1 MKLTLFLLLL
11 LASCLL
17 WTATFTAAAARSR
30 RFGTGL
36 LLVGVVL
43 PLVVL
48 LPLLAITAWLAF
60 GPFPI
65 PDNRWLPVAATTLS
79 AIAGGIWIVASGR
92 RPAGLAG
99 AAAARRWPVVPL
111 AALAA
116 AAAIGTAAT
125 IAHLERQSALE
136 AVAWYA
142 EGAAIMESNQLP
154 PVPATV
160 NAAALYRQAESLL
173 EDDPDYIHE
182 DWRNG
187 GWDDFDVGS
196 PQVGDLI
203 ARHAG
208 ALARHAGA
216 LDLIRRA
223 TDRDICRFDGD
234 QTSSIDFYV
243 DADGVML
250 NHHSRL
256 LAFAALHAAREGRSE
271 DAIADVLRIRR
282 LAGHA
287 MEMEWVVGRIRGGVI
302 VERACKTLASVC
314 FQLQPADLPLLD
326 DARLAEAFAPLPP
339 LLRPILQEES
349 QGLALFASVATH
361 RLTLGEIDY
370 GYANIPRDDAPAAAF
385 LGMLYRAF
393 LIQSELERFRAQF
406 KRVKA
411 LAADVDLGRVRLQD
425 AVRSLLPVDDQSD
438 RGILNFWLW
447 ENRVWQGFFYRQMK
461 VDATISAT
469 RVAVAATRHRL
480 KTGHLPD
487 SLDDLVPEELPFPPR
502 DPFTTSQP
510 LRLKKVDEG
519 IVVWWVGW
527 DGEDDGGPSM
537 KTGDDFGMDG
547 TDGTDGNDDL
557 GLWVGPDDFG
567 RPSE

>member
-36 LLVGVVL
+36 LLAGVVV

-60 GPFPI
+60 GPFRI
-65 PDNRWLPVAATTLS
+65 ADNRLLPVAATTLS

-99 AAAARRWPVVPL
+99 AGAARRWPVVPL

-116 AAAIGTAAT
+116 SAAIGTAAT

-173 EDDPDYIHE
+173 EDDPDYRH
-182 DWRNG
+182 D
-187 GWDDFDVGS
+187 GWDDDTDVGS
-196 PQVGDLI
+196 RQ
-203 ARHAG
+203 AG
-208 ALARHAGA
+208 ELLARHAGA
-216 LDLIRRA
+216 LDLIRHA

-234 QTSSIDFYV
+234 WAGSSSLSLP
-243 DADGVML
+243 AEGKML
-250 NHHSRL
+250 RHHSRL
-256 LAFAALHAAREGRSE
+256 LAFAALRAAREGRPE
-271 DAIADVLRIRR
+271 DAIADVLRMRR

-287 MEMEWVVGRIRGGVI
+287 MEMERVVGRIMAANL
-302 VERACKTLASVC
+302 VERACNTLASVC
-314 FQLQPADLPLLD
+314 SELQPADLPLLD

-339 LLRPILQEES
+339 LLRPILQEEAW
-349 QGLALFASVATH
+349 GLAVFGSVATH
-361 RLTLGEIDY
+361 RRTLGEIDG
-370 GYANIPRDDAPAAAF
+370 GYANIPPDDAPAAAF

-393 LIQSELERFRAQF
+393 LIRSDLERFRSQLR
-406 KRVKA
+406 RVERV
-411 LAADVDLGRVRLQD
+411 AADVDSGTSRWEDV
-425 AVRSLLPVDDQSD
+425 VRSLLPVDDRIDQ
-438 RGILNFWLW
+438 GILNQALW
-447 ENRVWQGFFYRQMK
+447 CAWGPVLGHHAK
-461 VDATISAT
+461 VDATIGAT

-487 SLDDLVPEELPFPPR
+487 ALDDLVPEELPFPPR

-510 LRLKKVDEG
+510 LRLRKMDQG
-519 IVVWWVGW
+519 IVVWWVGQ
-527 DGEDDGGPSM
+527 DGEDDGGPST
-537 KTGDDFGMDG
+537 KTYADF
-547 TDGTDGNDDL
+547 GTDGNDDL

-567 RPSE
+567 RPPERSTPQPADGAGPA

>member
-60 GPFPI
+60 GPFWI
-65 PDNRWLPVAATTLS
+65 PDNRLLPVAATTLS

-116 AAAIGTAAT
+116 SAAIGTAAT

-136 AVAWYA
+136 AVAWHA
-142 EGAAIMESNQLP
+142 EGVAIMESNQLP
-154 PVPATV
+154 PVAATV

-196 PQVGDLI
+196 PQVVELL

-223 TDRDICRFDGD
+223 TDRDICRFDGA
-234 QTSSIDFYV
+234 QTSLIKFYAK
-243 DADGVML
+243 ADGVML

-256 LAFAALHAAREGRSE
+256 LAFAALHAAREGRPE

-287 MEMEWVVGRIRGGVI
+287 MDIEGWGGRLMGGVI

-349 QGLALFASVATH
+349 QGLALFVSVATH
-361 RLTLGEIDY
+361 RRTLGALGD
-370 GYANIPRDDAPAAAF
+370 GGNILPDHAPAAAF
-385 LGMLYRAF
+385 VGMLYRAF
-393 LIQSELERFRAQF
+393 LIQSELERFRSQF
-406 KRVKA
+406 RRVTA
-411 LAADVDLGRVRLQD
+411 LAADVDLGAVRLQD
-425 AVRSLLPVDDQSD
+425 AVRSLLPVDDRSD
-438 RGILNFWLW
+438 QGILNFWLW
-447 ENRVWQGFFYRQMK
+447 ENRVWQGIFYRQMK
-461 VDATISAT
+461 VDATIGAA
-469 RVAVAATRHRL
+469 RVVVAATRHRL

-510 LRLKKVDEG
+510 LQLKKVDEG

-527 DGEDDGGPSM
+527 DGEDDGGPST
-537 KTGDDFGMDG
+537 KTGADFGM
-547 TDGTDGNDDL
+547 DGTDGNDDL

-567 RPSE
+567 RPPE

>member
-1 MKLTLFLLLL
+1 M
-11 LASCLL
+11 
-17 WTATFTAAAARSR
+17 
-30 RFGTGL
+30 
-36 LLVGVVL
+36 
-43 PLVVL
+43 
-48 LPLLAITAWLAF
+48 
-60 GPFPI
+60 
-65 PDNRWLPVAATTLS
+65 
-79 AIAGGIWIVASGR
+79 
-92 RPAGLAG
+92 
-99 AAAARRWPVVPL
+99 

-116 AAAIGTAAT
+116 SAAIGTAAT

-142 EGAAIMESNQLP
+142 EGAVIMESNQLP
-154 PVPATV
+154 PVAAAV

-196 PQVGDLI
+196 PQVVELL

-234 QTSSIDFYV
+234 QTSLIKFYAK
-243 DADGVML
+243 ADGVML

-287 MEMEWVVGRIRGGVI
+287 MDIEGWEGRFMGGVI

-361 RLTLGEIDY
+361 RRTLAAIGD
-370 GYANIPRDDAPAAAF
+370 GGNIPPDHAPAAAF
-385 LGMLYRAF
+385 VGMLYRAF
-393 LIQSELERFRAQF
+393 LIQSELERFRAQLR
-406 KRVKA
+406 RVKA
-411 LAADVDLGRVRLQD
+411 LAADVDLGAVRLQD
-425 AVRSLLPVDDQSD
+425 AVRSLLPVDDRSD
-438 RGILNFWLW
+438 QGIFNFWLW
-447 ENRVWQGFFYRQMK
+447 ENRVWQVFFIRQMK
-461 VDATISAT
+461 VDATIGAT
-469 RVAVAATRHRL
+469 RVVVAATRHRL

-510 LRLKKVDEG
+510 LQLKKVDEG

-527 DGEDDGGPSM
+527 DGEDDGGPST
-537 KTGDDFGMDG
+537 KTGADFGM
-547 TDGTDGNDDL
+547 DGTDGNDDL

-567 RPSE
+567 HPPE

>member
-36 LLVGVVL
+36 LLVGVVV

-60 GPFPI
+60 GPFWI
-65 PDNRWLPVAATTLS
+65 PDNRLLPVAATTLS

-116 AAAIGTAAT
+116 SAAIGTAAT
-125 IAHLERQSALE
+125 IAHLERQSAVE

-142 EGAAIMESNQLP
+142 EGAAIMQSNQLA

-160 NAAALYRQAESLL
+160 NAAALYQQAESLL
-173 EDDPDYIHE
+173 EDDPDYRH
-182 DWRNG
+182 D
-187 GWDDFDVGS
+187 GWDDDPDVG
-196 PQVGDLI
+196 
-203 ARHAG
+203 ARQAG
-208 ALARHAGA
+208 EFLARHAGA

-234 QTSSIDFYV
+234 WARSSSLSLP
-243 DADGVML
+243 AEGKML
-250 NHHSRL
+250 HHHSRL
-256 LAFAALHAAREGRSE
+256 LAFAALRAAREGRPE
-271 DAIADVLRIRR
+271 DAIADVLRMRR

-287 MEMEWVVGRIRGGVI
+287 MEVERVVGRIMAANL
-302 VERACKTLASVC
+302 VERACNTLASVC
-314 FQLQPADLPLLD
+314 SELQPADLPLLD

-339 LLRPILQEES
+339 LIRPILQEEAW
-349 QGLALFASVATH
+349 GLAVFGSVATH
-361 RLTLGEIDY
+361 RTTLGEIDG

-393 LIQSELERFRAQF
+393 LIRSDLERFRSQLR
-406 KRVKA
+406 RVERV
-411 LAADVDLGRVRLQD
+411 AADVDSGTSRWEDV
-425 AVRSLLPVDDQSD
+425 VRSLLPVDDRIDQ
-438 RGILNFWLW
+438 GILNQALW
-447 ENRVWQGFFYRQMK
+447 CAWEPVLGHHAK
-461 VDATISAT
+461 VDATIGAT

-502 DPFTTSQP
+502 DPFITSQP
-510 LRLKKVDEG
+510 LQLKKVDEG

-527 DGEDDGGPSM
+527 DSEDDGGPST
-537 KTGDDFGMDG
+537 KTGADFGM
-547 TDGTDGNDDL
+547 DGTDGNDDL

-567 RPSE
+567 RPPE

>member
-60 GPFPI
+60 GPFSI
-65 PDNRWLPVAATTLS
+65 PANRWLPVAATTLS

-116 AAAIGTAAT
+116 SAAIGTAAT

-142 EGAAIMESNQLP
+142 EGAVIMESNQLP
-154 PVPATV
+154 PVAATV

-173 EDDPDYIHE
+173 QDDPDYRH
-182 DWRNG
+182 D
-187 GWDDFDVGS
+187 GWDDDPDVGS
-196 PQVGDLI
+196 RQ
-203 ARHAG
+203 AG
-208 ALARHAGA
+208 ELLARHAGA
-216 LDLIRRA
+216 LDLIRHA

-234 QTSSIDFYV
+234 WAGSSSLSLP
-243 DADGVML
+243 AEGKML
-250 NHHSRL
+250 RHHSRL
-256 LAFAALHAAREGRSE
+256 LAFAALRAAREGRPE
-271 DAIADVLRIRR
+271 DAIADVLRMRR

-287 MEMEWVVGRIRGGVI
+287 MEMERVVGRIMAANL
-302 VERACKTLASVC
+302 VERACNTLASVC
-314 FQLQPADLPLLD
+314 FELQPADLPLLD

-339 LLRPILQEES
+339 LLRPILQEEAW
-349 QGLALFASVATH
+349 GLAVFGSVATH
-361 RLTLGEIDY
+361 RRTLGEIDG
-370 GYANIPRDDAPAAAF
+370 GYANIPRDDAPAATF

-393 LIQSELERFRAQF
+393 LIRSDLERFRSQLR
-406 KRVKA
+406 RVERV
-411 LAADVDLGRVRLQD
+411 AADVDSGTARWEDV
-425 AVRSLLPVDDQSD
+425 VRSLLPVDDRIDQ
-438 RGILNFWLW
+438 GILNQALW
-447 ENRVWQGFFYRQMK
+447 CAWGPVLGHHAK
-461 VDATISAT
+461 VDATIGAT

-510 LRLKKVDEG
+510 LQLKKVDEG

-527 DGEDDGGPSM
+527 DGEDDGGPST
-537 KTGDDFGMDG
+537 KTGAGFG
-547 TDGTDGNDDL
+547 TNDDL

-567 RPSE
+567 RPPE

>member
-60 GPFPI
+60 GPFSI

-116 AAAIGTAAT
+116 SAAIGTAAT

-142 EGAAIMESNQLP
+142 EGAVIMESNQLP
-154 PVPATV
+154 PVAAAV

-196 PQVGDLI
+196 PQVVELL

-234 QTSSIDFYV
+234 QTSLIKFYAK
-243 DADGVML
+243 ADGVML

-287 MEMEWVVGRIRGGVI
+287 MDIEGWEGRFMGGVI

-361 RLTLGEIDY
+361 RRTLAAIGD
-370 GYANIPRDDAPAAAF
+370 GGNIPPDHAPAAAF
-385 LGMLYRAF
+385 VGMLYRAF
-393 LIQSELERFRAQF
+393 LIQSELERFRAQLR
-406 KRVKA
+406 RVKA
-411 LAADVDLGRVRLQD
+411 LAADVDLGAVRLQD
-425 AVRSLLPVDDQSD
+425 AVRSLLPVDDRSD
-438 RGILNFWLW
+438 QGIFNFWLW
-447 ENRVWQGFFYRQMK
+447 ENRVWQVFFIRQMK
-461 VDATISAT
+461 VDATIGAT
-469 RVAVAATRHRL
+469 RVVVAATRHRL

-510 LRLKKVDEG
+510 LQLKKVDEG

-527 DGEDDGGPSM
+527 DGEDDGGPST
-537 KTGDDFGMDG
+537 KTGADFGM
-547 TDGTDGNDDL
+547 DGTDGNDDL

-567 RPSE
+567 RPPE